1 MSCRTIQAEESG
13 TLTGQLSQ
21 AHKATRGA
29 APPDGGCEVGVE
41 RRGQA
46 VMEVLGRRAVPR
58 AKVGRLR
65 HAARRQDAHQLVEIG
80 IVRALRQIQGFC
92 QSLQTQTLVSNRL
105 LLSQQGTCDSQELQA
120 AQDVQLQ
127 QCRWSIQPEACG
139 HHILITRTRSTG

>member
-1 MSCRTIQAEESG
+1 MGVQGRCQAIVVV
-13 TLTGQLSQ
+13 L
-21 AHKATRGA
+21 RGRHLA
-29 APPDGGCEVGVE
+29 A
-41 RRGQA
+41 
-46 VMEVLGRRAVPR
+46 
-58 AKVGRLR
+58 AKVGCLC
-65 HAARRQDAHQLVEIG
+65 HAARRHDAHQLVEIG

-92 QSLQTQTLVSNRL
+92 QSLQTQTLVSKRL